1 MKNYF
6 VLGASSGIG
15 RAIALQLSGQG
26 HTVYGTYHKNGQVD
40 GLNLKYHEL
49 NVLSDQSNFD
59 FLPEN
64 LDGFVYCPGNIK
76 LKPFERISPEE
87 FTEDFTLQVIH
98 AAKSLQKVLPRLKK
112 STQAS
117 MVFFS
122 SIAVGKG
129 FNYHSLV
136 STSKGAIEGL
146 TKSLAAEYAPKIRFN
161 CIAPSLTNTPLAS
174 MLLNTEE
181 KIETNAK
188 RHPLKRIGQP
198 EDIASAAAFLLSEES
213 SWMTGQIIHVD
224 GGLSSINL

>member
-1 MKNYF
+1 M
-6 VLGASSGIG
+6 
-15 RAIALQLSGQG
+15 
-26 HTVYGTYHKNGQVD
+26 
-40 GLNLKYHEL
+40 
-49 NVLSDQSNFD
+49 
-59 FLPEN
+59 
-64 LDGFVYCPGNIK
+64 
-76 LKPFERISPEE
+76 
-87 FTEDFTLQVIH
+87 
-98 AAKSLQKVLPRLKK
+98 LPRLKK

-117 MVFFS
+117 VIFFS

>member
-26 HTVYGTYHKNGQVD
+26 HTVYGTYHKHRQED
-40 GLNLKYHEL
+40 DSNLKYHEL
-49 NVLSDQSNFD
+49 NVLSEQSNFD

-76 LKPFERISPEE
+76 LKPFERTSPEE
-87 FTEDFTLQVIH
+87 FTDDFTLQVIH

-117 MVFFS
+117 VIFFS

>member
-15 RAIALQLSGQG
+15 RAIALKLSGQG
-26 HTVYGTYHKNGQVD
+26 HTVYGTYHRHKQED
-40 GLNLKYHEL
+40 GLNLKYHAL
-49 NVLSDQSNFD
+49 NILSEQINFD

-64 LDGFVYCPGNIK
+64 LDGFVYCPGSIK
-76 LKPFERISPEE
+76 LKPFERISSEE

-117 MVFFS
+117 VVFFS

-136 STSKGAIEGL
+136 SASKGAIEGL

-174 MLLNTEE
+174 ILLNTDE

-188 RHPLKRIGQP
+188 KHPLKRIGQP
-198 EDIASAAAFLLSEES
+198 EDMASSAAFLLSEES